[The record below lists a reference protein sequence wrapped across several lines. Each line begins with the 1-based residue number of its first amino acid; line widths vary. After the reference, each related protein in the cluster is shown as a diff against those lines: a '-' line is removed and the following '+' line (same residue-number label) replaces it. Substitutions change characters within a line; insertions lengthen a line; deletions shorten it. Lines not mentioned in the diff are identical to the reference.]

1 MSAVEASKPVYS
13 GIVTARPTSEP
24 SSASPRAKPGFS
36 SRPISMTTRPKM
48 IGTKIASD
56 SQGKEECTISLA
68 ILFDQH
74 KEGYQR
80 QNADDHGKGVV
91 VDVAGLH
98 MARHRSHPTHYP
110 RTTVDQETVYQATV
124 ASVPQTL
131 AQQTRTT
138 ANDIFVDP
146 VDVVLVLENV
156 DHAAERTTNRCPC
169 LRTVQAGIP
178 GHQCAGRHQPERHS
192 VEPVHGILD
201 PAVEMRGDLGHG
213 RMLGE

>member
-80 QNADDHGKGVV
+80 QNADDHRKRVV
-91 VDVAGLH
+91 VDVAGLQVAGYRRNPAH
-98 MARHRSHPTHYP
+98 QTGAAVDSQA
-110 RTTVDQETVYQATV
+110 VDQV
-124 ASVPQTL
+124 AVDVPEAS
-131 AQQTRTT
+131 AQQARS
-138 ANDIFVDP
+138 ARDDLLVEP
-146 VDVVLVLENV
+146 VREVFVLENA
-156 DHAAERTTNRCPC
+156 HHPAQRTTQRGTRRGTEQARIPGSERT
-169 LRTVQAGIP
+169 
-178 GHQCAGRHQPERHS
+178 RHDQPE
-192 VEPVHGILD
+192 
-201 PAVEMRGDLGHG
+201 
-213 RMLGE
+213 